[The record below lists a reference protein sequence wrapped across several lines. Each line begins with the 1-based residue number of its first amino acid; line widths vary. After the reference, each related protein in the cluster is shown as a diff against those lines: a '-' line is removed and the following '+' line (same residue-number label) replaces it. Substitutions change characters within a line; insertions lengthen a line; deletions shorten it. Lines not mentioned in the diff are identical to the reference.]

1 MTLTGGPITTTGTVT
16 LGGTLAI
23 DNNDWSGIDLTIAN
37 GGTNASNAADART
50 NLGIINNVATDLSEG
65 TVTTTNVNVNS
76 SDGTNATLG
85 SATTSRA
92 GVMTAQQ
99 VIDLAAAGGGGGGL
113 PESYS
118 YFNNLASIN
127 IGDSGGSPASGI
139 DYVVATTLDNFGSN
153 VAPFAE
159 GYVNV
164 VGRVTIKIADLG
176 NLMAGLSELYV
187 KIWQSAEGTETLGSA
202 ISAAA
207 TLKPTSES
215 IHSVGQIGVM
225 SGGSVPDGAFY
236 VTIATVPVKLNLS
249 NGTYISM
256 TARLNNNNTGYP
268 LGNFNTVERNMASMQ
283 ITKVIDYDETKE
295 QQD

>member
-1 MTLTGGPITTTGTVT
+1 MSGGVDDVDTMVPPV
-16 LGGTLAI
+16 
-23 DNNDWSGIDLTIAN
+23 
-37 GGTNASNAADART
+37 
-50 NLGIINNVATDLSEG
+50 
-65 TVTTTNVNVNS
+65 
-76 SDGTNATLG
+76 
-85 SATTSRA
+85 
-92 GVMTAQQ
+92 
-99 VIDLAAAGGGGGGL
+99 AGGGGGGL

-127 IGDSGGSPASGI
+127 IGDSTGSPASNI
-139 DYVVATTLDNFGSN
+139 DYVVATTLDNFGGN

-164 VGRVTIKIADLG
+164 VGRVTIKIGDLG

-187 KIWQSAEGTETLGSA
+187 KIWQSTEADETLGSA
-202 ISAAA
+202 ISASA

-215 IHSVGQIGVM
+215 IHSVGQVGVM
-225 SGGSVPDGAFY
+225 SGGTVPDGAFY

-249 NGTYISM
+249 NGAYISM
-256 TARLNNNNTGYP
+256 TARLNNNNTGFP

-283 ITKVIDYDETKE
+283 ITKVIAYDETKE